1 MELGNVI
8 DLAVANRRPDD
19 MPSLKLGMELGNGL
33 EEKKPFV
40 EPLSLGNGVREW
52 ARGKK
57 AFCRAFLM
65 REWSWGMYVIDLAVA
80 NRRLNHSFP
89 NCDTGKKKIW
99 ATRQQKQQKREL
111 AF

>member
-40 EPLSLGNGVREW
+40 EPFSLGNGVGE
-52 ARGKK
+52 
-57 AFCRAFLM
+57 CM
-65 REWSWGMYVIDLAVA
+65 S
-80 NRRLNHSFP
+80 S
-89 NCDTGKKKIW
+89 T
-99 ATRQQKQQKREL
+99 
-111 AF
+111 

>member
-19 MPSLKLGMELGNGL
+19 MPSLKLSLLKPIPQCNLGTMA
-33 EEKKPFV
+33 E
-40 EPLSLGNGVREW
+40 
-52 ARGKK
+52 
-57 AFCRAFLM
+57 
-65 REWSWGMYVIDLAVA
+65 IT
-80 NRRLNHSFP
+80 LNHSFP

-99 ATRQQKQQKREL
+99 ATRQQKREL